1 MAKSTHHTFELY
13 RHLLRE
19 ARPYWPNIL
28 LLAGVNLLRTPL
40 ALLTPVPLKIAVDSI
55 AGSAPL
61 PHLYTIVLSSDAGVT
76 SLAVIT
82 AVLMV
87 AVAAVVKA
95 QAVAVRLLETYTGER
110 LVLDFRARLF
120 THMQRLSLT
129 YHDTNGT
136 MDSLYRLQFDAPAIQ
151 SIAVNGVM
159 PFVSAVLTLVAMLYV
174 IARIDATLA
183 IVAFAAAP
191 LLFWTTRA
199 SVARLKGMYKTV
211 KDLERVA
218 QSVPHEVLS
227 SIRMVKACVRED
239 YEKQRFITA
248 SRIRNAEL
256 QRLTVVQVK
265 FDMTIAMLIAATN
278 ALTLSLGIMHVR
290 EGWLTLGNLLLV
302 IGYLGQFYSPLT
314 AMTAQTNQLQAA
326 IAGAERAIAVLD
338 EPEDVY
344 DRPGARRVARAAGEV
359 EFRGVAFAYRDQPP
373 VLHDLSFAI
382 PAGASVGISGA
393 TGAGKTTL
401 LSLLTRFYDPTAGA
415 VLLDGVD
422 LRDIRLRDLRTQ
434 FAVVQ
439 QEPVLFATSV
449 ASNILYARPDATREE
464 VEAAARAA
472 NAHDFID
479 RLSDG
484 YDTNVGERGIRLSG
498 GERQRIA
505 LARAFLKDAA
515 ILLLDEPTSAVDV
528 QTEAIIMEALGRL
541 MQGRTTFMIA
551 HRLGTLERC
560 DIRMTLNRG
569 RVVSVTTRSS
579 GPRPILRGVETVA
592 TGQGERT

>member
-19 ARPYWPNIL
+19 ARPYWANIL

-61 PHLYTIVLSSDAGVT
+61 PHLYTMVLSSDAGIT

-120 THMQRLSLT
+120 THMQRLSLR
-129 YHDTNGT
+129 YHDANGT
-136 MDSLYRLQFDAPAIQ
+136 MDSIYRLQYDAPAIQ

-159 PFVSAVLTLVAMLYV
+159 PFVSAVLTLIAMLYV

-191 LLFWTTRA
+191 LLFWTTRT

-239 YEKQRFITA
+239 YEKQRFIAA

-344 DRPGARRVARAAGEV
+344 DRPGARRVARAAGEI
-359 EFRGVAFAYRDQPP
+359 EFRRVTFAYGGEPP
-373 VLHDLSFAI
+373 VLDDLSFAI

-422 LRDIRLRDLRTQ
+422 LRDIRLGDLRTQ

-449 ASNILYARPDATREE
+449 ASNILYARPEATRAE

-472 NAHDFID
+472 NAHDFIR

-528 QTEAIIMEALGRL
+528 QTEAIIMEALDRL

-560 DIRMTLNRG
+560 DIRMTINHG
-569 RVVSVTTRSS
+569 RSVSVTTRSS

>member
-373 VLHDLSFAI
+373 VLHDLSFTI